1 MSAWTALH
9 VPCST
14 PLDAYLSSV
23 QEERLDLL
31 RRALLLREE
40 QLEGDSL
47 DHIEAVRAQRATEVQ
62 QKVSQ
67 IHRYPGNAPL
77 APL

>member
-1 MSAWTALH
+1 MSARAALRAH
-9 VPCST
+9 WST
-14 PLDAYLSSV
+14 HLDTYLSSV
-23 QEERLDLL
+23 QDERLDLL

-40 QLEGDSL
+40 QLEGSSL
-47 DHIEAVRAQRATEVQ
+47 DHIEAVRAQRTTEVQ

-77 APL
+77 GAL